1 MTMENEIKKALE
13 AAISDFYENSVDD
26 EEARK
31 VMVYADMNDDGFSV
45 CVIVDVRYEDD
56 AFGGL
61 CIGELGEVDAK
72 IIADCIAD
80 FF

>member
-1 MTMENEIKKALE
+1 MEKELKKALQ
-13 AAISDFYENSVDD
+13 AATSDFYANCVDD
-26 EEARK
+26 EETRK
-31 VMVYADMNDDGFSV
+31 PMVYADMNDDGFSV

>member
-1 MTMENEIKKALE
+1 MESEVKKALE
-13 AAISDFYENSVDD
+13 VAKSDFYANCVDD
-26 EEARK
+26 EETRK
-31 VMVYADMNDDGFSV
+31 PMVYADMDDNG
-45 CVIVDVRYEDD
+45 VIVDVRYEDD